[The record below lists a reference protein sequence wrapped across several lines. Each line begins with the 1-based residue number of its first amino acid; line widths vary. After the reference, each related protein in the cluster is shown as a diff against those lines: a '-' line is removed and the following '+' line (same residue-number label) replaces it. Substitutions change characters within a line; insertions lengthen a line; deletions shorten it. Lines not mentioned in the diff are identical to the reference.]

1 MKVYISFA
9 ITDNPHGGGN
19 QFLKCLKKQFLKTG
33 HLTLD
38 PSTADIILYNGHH
51 EIQNTAS
58 LKSKYPSK
66 KFIHRIDGLQKLYN
80 NQNDTRQDLA
90 ISYNKL
96 SHATVFQSHWA
107 KNEFY
112 KADFDP
118 AKSTVIH
125 NFADSK
131 IFNRSHERPQNKK
144 IELLCTSWSPNP
156 KKGFVFYKKLD
167 AILDFNRF
175 NFTFVGNR
183 PENIIYKNI
192 KCLAPETT
200 INIAK
205 RMKETDVFVS
215 ATEDDCCSNSI
226 IEALSSGVPTLALN
240 SGGNPELVKE
250 GGLLFENLEDFVQ
263 KLSLITSNI
272 EHYKKHICVKTAKET
287 AEQYLNFFYEISE
300 H

>member
-1 MKVYISFA
+1 MKIFISYGF
-9 ITDNPHGGGN
+9 TDSPRGGGN
-19 QFLKCLKKQFLKTG
+19 QFLKNLKRCFLEDG
-33 HLTLD
+33 LIVESPED
-38 PSTADIILYNGHH
+38 AEVILYNGHH
-51 EIQNTAS
+51 FTEQTYFIKKT
-58 LKSKYPSK
+58 YPDK
-66 KFIHRIDGLQKLYN
+66 IFVHRMDGLQKLYN